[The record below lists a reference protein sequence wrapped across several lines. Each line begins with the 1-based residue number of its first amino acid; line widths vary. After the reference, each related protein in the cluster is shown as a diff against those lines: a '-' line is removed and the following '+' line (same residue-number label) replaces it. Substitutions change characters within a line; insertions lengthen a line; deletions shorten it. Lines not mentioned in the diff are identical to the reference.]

1 MLDEA
6 LWCGTIVVSAKLA
19 VISYDARYSSWSC
32 LRLNDGIDFSPDSVK

>member
-19 VISYDARYSSWSC
+19 VISYDAQ